1 MTDASAQAAGER
13 PAQAR
18 SALPALGPSLAAL
31 LEVDFSVQLRN
42 YRSLLLSLVLPVVI
56 LVAFSANKRAAALAD
71 PRVRVS
77 LVMIL
82 GMATIAIFGYA
93 LNTATDREAGI
104 FQRLRVTPAPTWAI
118 MVSRLVVQVAV
129 ILLMAI
135 VVLVVARIFQN
146 VTLDALAYGLT
157 LAVAMAGA
165 AVFLSI
171 GQALVGL
178 VRSADTLN
186 AVSRLVYIP
195 LFGLGVLGRTDILGS
210 TVQDIG
216 RWSPGGIVVT
226 LLISAMEPATWSSDA
241 WWSLLACVGYT
252 AVFVFLGIRWF
263 QWGRTE

>member
-1 MTDASAQAAGER
+1 VTEASAQAAGPR
-13 PAQAR
+13 PKGARGAQ
-18 SALPALGPSLAAL
+18 PALGPTLAAL

-42 YRSLLLSLVLPVVI
+42 YRSLMLSLLLPVVV
-56 LVAFSANKRAAALAD
+56 LVAFFANKRAAALAD
-71 PRVRVS
+71 PGVRIS

-93 LNTATDREAGI
+93 LTVARDRDAGV
-104 FQRLRVTPAPTWAI
+104 FQRLRVTPAPAWAI
-118 MVSRLVVQVAV
+118 MMSRLVVQVAV

-135 VVLVVARIFQN
+135 VVLIVARIFQN
-146 VTLDALAYGLT
+146 VTLDPLAYGLT
-157 LAVAMAGA
+157 LAVVVAGS
-165 AVFLSI
+165 AVFLGI

-178 VRSADTLN
+178 VGSADTLN

-210 TVQDIG
+210 TVEDIA

-226 LLISAMEPATWSSDA
+226 LLAAAMEPATWGSDA
-241 WWSLLACVGYT
+241 WWSLLACLGYS

-263 QWGRTE
+263 QWGAH

>member
-1 MTDASAQAAGER
+1 MTEASAQAAGPR
-13 PAQAR
+13 AAAARGAQ
-18 SALPALGPSLAAL
+18 PALGPTLAAL

-42 YRSLLLSLVLPVVI
+42 YRSVMLGLFLPVVV
-56 LVAFSANKRAAALAD
+56 LVALSANKRAAALAD

-77 LVMIL
+77 LVMML

-93 LNTATDREAGI
+93 LNVARDREAGV
-104 FQRLRVTPAPTWAI
+104 FQRLRVTPAPAWAI
-118 MVSRLVVQVAV
+118 MMSRLVVQVAV

-157 LAVAMAGA
+157 LAVVVAGS
-165 AVFLSI
+165 AVFLGI

-178 VRSADTLN
+178 VKSADTLN

-195 LFGLGVLGRTDILGS
+195 LFGLGVLARTDILGS
-210 TVQDIG
+210 TVKDIG
-216 RWSPGGIVVT
+216 RWSPGGVVVT
-226 LLISAMEPATWSSDA
+226 LLTAAMEPATWGSDA
-241 WWSLLACVGYT
+241 WWSLLVCVGYT

-263 QWGRTE
+263 QWGAH

>member
-1 MTDASAQAAGER
+1 MTEASAPAAGPR
-13 PAQAR
+13 PARAR
-18 SALPALGPSLAAL
+18 VAQPALGPTLAAL

-42 YRSLLLSLVLPVVI
+42 YRSLMLSFIMPVVV
-56 LVAFSANKRAAALAD
+56 LVALFANKRAA
-71 PRVRVS
+71 
-77 LVMIL
+77 M
-82 GMATIAIFGYA
+82 M
-93 LNTATDREAGI
+93 
-104 FQRLRVTPAPTWAI
+104 
-118 MVSRLVVQVAV
+118 SRLVVQVAV

-157 LAVAMAGA
+157 LAVVIAGS
-165 AVFLSI
+165 AVFLGI

-195 LFGLGVLGRTDILGS
+195 LFGLGLLGRTDILGS
-210 TVQDIG
+210 TVEDIA
-216 RWSPGGIVVT
+216 RWSPGGIVAT
-226 LLISAMEPATWSSDA
+226 LLAAAMEPATWGSDA

-263 QWGRTE
+263 QWGAH

>member
-1 MTDASAQAAGER
+1 MTEASAEAAGPR
-13 PAQAR
+13 PAEAR
-18 SALPALGPSLAAL
+18 GAQPALGPTLAAL

-42 YRSLLLSLVLPVVI
+42 YRSLMISLVLPVLV
-56 LVAFSANKRAAALAD
+56 LVALFANKRAATLAD

-77 LVMIL
+77 LVMML
-82 GMATIAIFGYA
+82 GMVTIAIFGYA
-93 LNTATDREAGI
+93 LNVASDRDAGV

-118 MVSRLVVQVAV
+118 MMSRLVVQVAV

-157 LAVAMAGA
+157 LAVVIVGSAM
-165 AVFLSI
+165 FLGI

-195 LFGLGVLGRTDILGS
+195 LFGLGLLGRTEILGS
-210 TVQDIG
+210 TVESIA
-216 RWSPGGIVVT
+216 RWSPGGVEAT
-226 LLISAMEPATWSSDA
+226 LLAAAMEPATWASDA

-252 AVFVFLGIRWF
+252 AVFVFLGVRWF
-263 QWGRTE
+263 QWGTR

>member
-1 MTDASAQAAGER
+1 VTEASARAAGPR
-13 PAQAR
+13 PAEAR
-18 SALPALGPSLAAL
+18 SSLPALGPTLAAL

-42 YRSLLLSLVLPVVI
+42 YRSLLLSLVLPVVV

-93 LNTATDREAGI
+93 LNTATDREAGV

-118 MVSRLVVQVAV
+118 MMSRLVVQVAV

-157 LAVAMAGA
+157 LAVVIAGA
-165 AVFLSI
+165 AVFLGV

-178 VRSADTLN
+178 VGSVDTLN
-186 AVSRLVYIP
+186 AVTRLVFIP

-210 TVQDIG
+210 TVQDVG

-226 LLISAMEPATWSSDA
+226 LLMAAMEPATWGSDA

-263 QWGRTE
+263 QWGAH

>member
-1 MTDASAQAAGER
+1 MTEASAQAAGPR
-13 PAQAR
+13 PAGAR
-18 SALPALGPSLAAL
+18 GAQPALGPTLAAL

-42 YRSLLLSLVLPVVI
+42 YRSLMLSLVLPVVV
-56 LVAFSANKRAAALAD
+56 LVALFANKRAAALAD

-77 LVMIL
+77 LVTML

-93 LNTATDREAGI
+93 LNVARDREAGV
-104 FQRLRVTPAPTWAI
+104 FQRLRVTPAPAWAI
-118 MVSRLVVQVAV
+118 MMSRLVVQVAV

-157 LAVAMAGA
+157 LAVVIAGS
-165 AVFLSI
+165 AVFLGI

-195 LFGLGVLGRTDILGS
+195 VFGLGLLGRTDILGS
-210 TVQDIG
+210 TVEDIA
-216 RWSPGGIVVT
+216 RWSPGGIVAT
-226 LLISAMEPATWSSDA
+226 LLAAAMEPATWGSDA

-263 QWGRTE
+263 QWGAH

>member
-1 MTDASAQAAGER
+1 MTEASAQAAGPR
-13 PAQAR
+13 PAQAG
-18 SALPALGPSLAAL
+18 SALPALGPTLAAL
-31 LEVDFSVQLRN
+31 LEVDFTVQLRS

-93 LNTATDREAGI
+93 LNTATDREAGV

-118 MVSRLVVQVAV
+118 LMSRLVVQVAV

-135 VVLVVARIFQN
+135 VVLIVARIFQN

-157 LAVAMAGA
+157 LAVAIAGA
-165 AVFLSI
+165 AVFLGI

-226 LLISAMEPATWSSDA
+226 LLMAAMEPATWGSDA

>member
-1 MTDASAQAAGER
+1 VTEASAQAAGPR
-13 PAQAR
+13 AAGARVAQ
-18 SALPALGPSLAAL
+18 PALGPTLAAL
-31 LEVDFSVQLRN
+31 LEVELSVQLRN
-42 YRSLLLSLVLPVVI
+42 YRSLLLSLVLPVVV
-56 LVAFSANKRAAALAD
+56 LVALFANKRAAALAI
-71 PRVRVS
+71 PSVRVS

-93 LNTATDREAGI
+93 LNVAKDREAGI

-118 MVSRLVVQVAV
+118 MMSRLVVQVAV

-157 LAVAMAGA
+157 LAVVIAGA
-165 AVFLSI
+165 ALFLGI

-178 VRSADTLN
+178 VASADTLY

-195 LFGLGVLGRTDILGS
+195 LFGLAALGRTDILGS
-210 TVQDIG
+210 TVENIG
-216 RWSPGGIVVT
+216 RWSPGGIVGT
-226 LLISAMEPATWSSDA
+226 LLAAAMEPATWGSDA
-241 WWSLLACVGYT
+241 WWSLLACAGYT

-263 QWGRTE
+263 QWGTR

>member
-1 MTDASAQAAGER
+1 VTEASAQAAGPR
-13 PAQAR
+13 PAGAR
-18 SALPALGPSLAAL
+18 VAQPALGPTLAAL

-42 YRSLLLSLVLPVVI
+42 YRSVMLSLLLPVVV
-56 LVAFSANKRAAALAD
+56 LVALSANKRAAALAD
-71 PRVRVS
+71 PGVRIS

-93 LNTATDREAGI
+93 LTVARDRDAGV
-104 FQRLRVTPAPTWAI
+104 FQRLRVTPAPAWAI
-118 MVSRLVVQVAV
+118 MTSRLVVQVAV

-135 VVLVVARIFQN
+135 VVLVAAGIFQK

-157 LAVAMAGA
+157 LAVVIVGS
-165 AVFLSI
+165 AVFLGI

-178 VRSADTLN
+178 VGSADTLN

-195 LFGLGVLGRTDILGS
+195 LFGLAVLGRTDILGS
-210 TVQDIG
+210 TVEDIA

-226 LLISAMEPATWSSDA
+226 LLAAAIERATWGSDA

-252 AVFVFLGIRWF
+252 AVFVFVGIRWF
-263 QWGRTE
+263 QWGAH

>member
-1 MTDASAQAAGER
+1 VTEASAPAAGPR
-13 PAQAR
+13 PAEAR
-18 SALPALGPSLAAL
+18 GAQPALGPTLAAL

-42 YRSLLLSLVLPVVI
+42 YRSLMISLVLPVLV
-56 LVAFSANKRAAALAD
+56 LVALFANKRAATLAD

-77 LVMIL
+77 LVMML
-82 GMATIAIFGYA
+82 GMVTIAIFGYA
-93 LNTATDREAGI
+93 LNVASDRDAGV

-118 MVSRLVVQVAV
+118 MMSRLVVQVAV

-135 VVLVVARIFQN
+135 VVLVVARTFQN

-157 LAVAMAGA
+157 LAVVIVGSAM
-165 AVFLSI
+165 FLGI

-195 LFGLGVLGRTDILGS
+195 LFGLGLLGRTEILGS
-210 TVQDIG
+210 SVENIA
-216 RWSPGGIVVT
+216 RWSPGGVEAT
-226 LLISAMEPATWSSDA
+226 LLAAAMEPATWGSDA
-241 WWSLLACVGYT
+241 WWSLLACMGYT

-263 QWGRTE
+263 QWGTR

>member
-1 MTDASAQAAGER
+1 MTEASARAAGPR
-13 PAQAR
+13 PAEAR
-18 SALPALGPSLAAL
+18 SSLPALGPTLAAL

-42 YRSLLLSLVLPVVI
+42 YRSLLLSLVLPVVV

-93 LNTATDREAGI
+93 LNTATDREAGV

-118 MVSRLVVQVAV
+118 MMSRLVVQVAV

-157 LAVAMAGA
+157 LAVVIAGA
-165 AVFLSI
+165 AVFLGV

-178 VRSADTLN
+178 VGSVDTLN
-186 AVSRLVYIP
+186 AVTRLVFIP

-210 TVQDIG
+210 TVQDVG

-226 LLISAMEPATWSSDA
+226 LLMAAMEPATWGSDA

-263 QWGRTE
+263 QWGAH